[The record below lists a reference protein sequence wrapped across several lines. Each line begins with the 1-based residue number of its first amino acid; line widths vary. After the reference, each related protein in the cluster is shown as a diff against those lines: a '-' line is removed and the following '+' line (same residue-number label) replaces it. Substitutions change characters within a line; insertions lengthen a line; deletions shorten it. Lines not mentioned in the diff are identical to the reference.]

1 MKNRYTFLYKT
12 RHDDYIILNIYIL
25 IQEYSNFK
33 INITKNKK

>member
-1 MKNRYTFLYKT
+1 MKNRYIFLREA

-25 IQEYSNFK
+25 IQKYNNFK